1 MSSVAPPARPCVAVF
16 ATIQRLALAATL
28 VLAGA
33 AAASAQTLK
42 TVRDRGKL
50 VCGVSQG
57 LAGFSAHDDKGQ
69 WAGFD
74 VDFCRALAAAI
85 FNDPA
90 KVEFVPLA
98 ANERFEALVQRR
110 IDVLSRNSTW
120 ALERETGAQGVLFAG
135 ITYHD
140 GQGFMVA
147 RRPAVTS
154 ALELDG
160 ATVCVQPGTTTEA
173 NLRDFFQA
181 NGMKLEAR
189 PYPTAAEALKAF
201 ETGTCDVMTRD
212 MSALYADRLSLPRP
226 ADAVI
231 LPDVISKEPLGP
243 AVRQDDVAWFN
254 IVKWVGF
261 ALVNAEELGISSQ
274 TVADAMNSAKPDVR
288 RFVGADGGFGARLG
302 LDPTWAVQA
311 VKAVGNYAEIYER
324 NVGVQSRLGIPRG
337 LNQLWNLGGIL
348 YAPPLR

>member
-1 MSSVAPPARPCVAVF
+1 MATVAPPAFQRVAAF
-16 ATIQRLALAATL
+16 STIQRLVLAAALL
-28 VLAGA
+28 VGA
-33 AAASAQTLK
+33 AAGASAQTLK

-57 LAGFSAHDDKGQ
+57 LAGFSARDDKGQ
-69 WAGFD
+69 WSGFD

-85 FNDPA
+85 FNDPT

-98 ANERFEALVQRR
+98 ANERFEALTARR

-120 ALERETGAQGVLFAG
+120 ALDREAGAQGVLFTG

-140 GQGFMVA
+140 GQGFMVI
-147 RRPAVTS
+147 RRPTVTS

-189 PYPTAAEALKAF
+189 PFATAAEALKAF
-201 ETGTCDVMTRD
+201 ETGACDVMTRD

-243 AVRQDDVAWFN
+243 AVRPDDVAWFN

-261 ALVNAEELGISSQ
+261 ALVNAEELGI
-274 TVADAMNSAKPDVR
+274 TATTAAEAMNSAKPDVR

-302 LDPTWAVQA
+302 LEPAWAIQA
-311 VKAVGNYAEIYER
+311 VRAVGNYSELYER
-324 NVGVQSRLGIPRG
+324 NVGVGSRLGIPRG